1 MLKSAFDP
9 VYGKT
14 PIYADLAY
22 VSYYME
28 NGDHVKIDNVSLG
41 YSFTPKNNK
50 YVKGARVYVAGL
62 NLYTFTGYEGIDP
75 EVNRVGL
82 SPGLDERDKYPTTR
96 SFTLGANI
104 SL

>member
-1 MLKSAFDP
+1 MLKSAFDA

-28 NGDHVKIDNVSLG
+28 QGDHIKIDNVSLG
-41 YSFTPKNNK
+41 YSFKGGKYIKN
-50 YVKGARVYVAGL
+50 ARVYVAGL
-62 NLYTFTGYEGIDP
+62 NLYTITGYKGIDP

-96 SFTLGANI
+96 SFTVGANF
-104 SL
+104 SF